1 MKEVHYL
8 AGCDIGTGGTKAVV
22 IDLEGNVL
30 GEHYIEY
37 PLITKKES
45 WENYPGM
52 KAEHDP
58 MMYWESVCICFKE
71 SIRQA
76 KIDPAYIGAVSIS
89 ALAPAC
95 ICVDRNLKPLA
106 NGHIWMDRRG
116 TDQAALLMEEFGAE
130 ESFNISANPI
140 DPYFNISKFMWEK
153 DNRADLYQKTYKV
166 QTAADFPVMM
176 LTGEAVTDYSNASL
190 YGIAFDIRKRKW
202 RTDIL
207 EKIGIDPEK
216 LPEVYPCDKII
227 GEVTRSAASSSGLS
241 PGTPVVAGLYDIDAA
256 AVSTGVI
263 DESKMNVI
271 AGTWCNNQY
280 VSKTPIISDRFFST
294 TVFSNPGYYLMLE
307 GSPTSASNLE
317 WFVGEFLQAENK
329 IAKQKGTSVFDICNE
344 AVKKTNPEDTDI
356 VFVPFLYGSNAKP
369 NAKSVILGLQGWHK
383 REHVIRAI
391 YEGICFSHKWHVDK
405 LMEYREKPNA
415 ARFAGGASRSDVWL
429 QMFADVLQMPM
440 EITRAEELGT
450 LGAAICGAVGIG
462 VFESFDSASKKMVHV
477 DRRFDPQK
485 DKEEIYNRK
494 FKRYKKA
501 IKSLEDYWE

>member
-1 MKEVHYL
+1 MNNYL
-8 AGCDIGTGGTKAVV
+8 LGIDNGSTVTKASIFDFDGVEVASYGCKSDLLTPKAGYYERDMNQIWEANVEAVSNVIKKASIDSKDIKAVSLTGHGNGLHLVDEKGEPVRNSIEGLDSRASGYVKKLMDDGTFEKTHPLTMQILWPALSSLIFLWMIDNEPESLKKAEWSFTVV
-22 IDLEGNVL
+22 DYVRFKLTGVANTEITNLSGVGLLNTKEEKLDSELLDLMGLSEIERLIPPLVKSTDIC
-30 GEHYIEY
+30 GE
-37 PLITKKES
+37 ITK
-45 WENYPGM
+45 
-52 KAEHDP
+52 D
-58 MMYWESVCICFKE
+58 V
-71 SIRQA
+71 A
-76 KIDPAYIGAVSIS
+76 KITG
-89 ALAPAC
+89 L
-95 ICVDRNLKPLA
+95 
-106 NGHIWMDRRG
+106 
-116 TDQAALLMEEFGAE
+116 EE
-130 ESFNISANPI
+130 
-140 DPYFNISKFMWEK
+140 
-153 DNRADLYQKTYKV
+153 
-166 QTAADFPVMM
+166 
-176 LTGEAVTDYSNASL
+176 
-190 YGIAFDIRKRKW
+190 
-202 RTDIL
+202 
-207 EKIGIDPEK
+207 
-216 LPEVYPCDKII
+216 
-227 GEVTRSAASSSGLS
+227 
-241 PGTPVVAGLYDIDAA
+241 GTPVVAGLYDIDAA

>member
-1 MKEVHYL
+1 LNNYL
-8 AGCDIGTGGTKAVV
+8 LGIDNGSTVTKASIFDFDGVEVASYGCKSDLLTPKAGYYERDMNQIWEANVEAVSNVIKKASIDSKDIKAVSLTGHGNGLHLVDEKGEPVRNSIEGLDSRASGYVKKLMDDGTFEKTHPLTMQILWPALSSLIFLWMIDNEPESLKKAEWSFTVV
-22 IDLEGNVL
+22 DYVRFKLTGVANTEITNLSGVGLLNTKEEKLDSELLDLMGLSEIERLIPPLVKSTDIC
-30 GEHYIEY
+30 GE
-37 PLITKKES
+37 ITK
-45 WENYPGM
+45 
-52 KAEHDP
+52 D
-58 MMYWESVCICFKE
+58 V
-71 SIRQA
+71 A
-76 KIDPAYIGAVSIS
+76 KITG
-89 ALAPAC
+89 L
-95 ICVDRNLKPLA
+95 
-106 NGHIWMDRRG
+106 
-116 TDQAALLMEEFGAE
+116 EE
-130 ESFNISANPI
+130 
-140 DPYFNISKFMWEK
+140 
-153 DNRADLYQKTYKV
+153 
-166 QTAADFPVMM
+166 
-176 LTGEAVTDYSNASL
+176 
-190 YGIAFDIRKRKW
+190 
-202 RTDIL
+202 
-207 EKIGIDPEK
+207 
-216 LPEVYPCDKII
+216 
-227 GEVTRSAASSSGLS
+227 
-241 PGTPVVAGLYDIDAA
+241 GTPVVAGLYDIDAA